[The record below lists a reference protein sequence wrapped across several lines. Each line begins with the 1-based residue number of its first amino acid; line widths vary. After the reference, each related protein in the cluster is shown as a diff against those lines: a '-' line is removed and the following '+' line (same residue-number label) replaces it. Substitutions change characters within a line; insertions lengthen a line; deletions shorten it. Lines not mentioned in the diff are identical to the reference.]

1 MIKSYLPPGGH
12 NASNLKQTAAGP
24 GERLQGVRGGEKALR
39 TSRRRGCKE
48 ISAGGAAGEQECGD
62 HSRFI
67 SPGYLFHVQEVI
79 ISPGYTLLQ
88 VQEEPGSQQFLSR
101 GLAEGWE
108 RCLTDDSVPYF
119 VSHGSSSTQWDH
131 PAFVTLLAQLAA
143 MNTVKFSAYRYV
155 AKLLSRVLL
164 YYCNVL
170 LKGWP

>member
-1 MIKSYLPPGGH
+1 MWRP
-12 NASNLKQTAAGP
+12 LKVFFTA
-24 GERLQGVRGGEKALR
+24 
-39 TSRRRGCKE
+39 
-48 ISAGGAAGEQECGD
+48 
-62 HSRFI
+62 
-67 SPGYLFHVQEVI
+67 GYLLQVQLV
-79 ISPGYTLLQ
+79 SPVFLFQ

>member
-1 MIKSYLPPGGH
+1 MVLQVRKSLETAQGYFTCWLLVPG
-12 NASNLKQTAAGP
+12 A
-24 GERLQGVRGGEKALR
+24 QGF
-39 TSRRRGCKE
+39 T
-48 ISAGGAAGEQECGD
+48 CG
-62 HSRFI
+62 
-67 SPGYLFHVQEVI
+67 Y
-79 ISPGYTLLQ
+79 LLQ

-143 MNTVKFSAYRYV
+143 MNTVKFSAYRCV

-170 LKGWP
+170 FKGWP